1 MSFLEAVRIRTL
13 HLPRVRASGVTWVNP
28 LEAIAKAVQSYAE
41 AAAVPYLLTFGFD
54 RHESMSKTRNRQAVD
69 D

>member
-1 MSFLEAVRIRTL
+1 MSFLEAVRIRAL
-13 HLPRVRASGVTWVNP
+13 HLPRVRASGVMRVNP

-41 AAAVPYLLTFGFD
+41 AAAMPYLLTFGMEP
-54 RHESMSKTRNRQAVD
+54 RASSSKTRSRQAVD